1 MSPLIGSAIYT
12 SNILENMENTKEKRH
27 TQQFIAPTNSTA
39 TPSGEYDI
47 YPAFPLGK
55 GKIGKGINQLADWIE
70 KHSQIKIDGYIGVFW
85 DELIIKLGRRT
96 QKKRKECA
104 ILSFQCSNERS
115 TDY

>member
-1 MSPLIGSAIYT
+1 
-12 SNILENMENTKEKRH
+12 MENTKEKKTHRAIYCAYQLYCH
-27 TQQFIAPTNSTA
+27 P
-39 TPSGEYDI
+39 PSGEYDI

-70 KHSQIKIDGYIGVFW
+70 KHSQLKIDGYIGVFW

-96 QKKRKECA
+96 QKKRKECT
-104 ILSFQCSNERS
+104 ILSYQCSNERS

>member
-47 YPAFPLGK
+47 TRHFHWEKAKLGK
-55 GKIGKGINQLADWIE
+55 
-70 KHSQIKIDGYIGVFW
+70 V
-85 DELIIKLGRRT
+85 
-96 QKKRKECA
+96 
-104 ILSFQCSNERS
+104 
-115 TDY
+115 

>member
-47 YPAFPLGK
+47 YRHFHWEKAKLGK
-55 GKIGKGINQLADWIE
+55 
-70 KHSQIKIDGYIGVFW
+70 V
-85 DELIIKLGRRT
+85 
-96 QKKRKECA
+96 
-104 ILSFQCSNERS
+104 
-115 TDY
+115 

>member
-1 MSPLIGSAIYT
+1 MGYVAINRICYLHKLT
-12 SNILENMENTKEKRH
+12 YLKIWKIQKRKNTHSNLLH
-27 TQQFIAPTNSTA
+27 PTNSTA

-85 DELIIKLGRRT
+85 DELIIKLGEELR
-96 QKKRKECA
+96 KRGRMCD
-104 ILSFQCSNERS
+104 SFIPV
-115 TDY
+115 